1 MRKLINHAKSLQGKL
16 TIPGD
21 KSISHRS
28 VMFGS
33 IAEGETRITGF
44 LRADDCLN
52 TIKVM
57 RQLGIQIHDNG
68 DEIIVEGR
76 GMNGLRPSK
85 EMLDVGNSGTTIRLL
100 SGLLAGQSFTS
111 VIAGDN
117 SLNKR
122 PMQRV
127 IAPLEQMGAKISGD
141 KDSEFPPLTIEP
153 TNELHAIEYEMPVAS
168 AQVKS
173 AIILAG
179 LQAEGETVVIEKEQS
194 RNHTEEMLQQFGG
207 SLQIDDK
214 VIRIK
219 GGQTLRGQRIEV
231 PGDISSAAFFLAAG
245 LIVPNS
251 EILLEN
257 VGMNE
262 TRSGIIDV
270 IKAMGGDITIDMREN
285 GISADITVRTSQLKA
300 TTIGGSIIPRLID
313 ELPVIALLAT
323 QAEGTTVIKDAEEL
337 KVKETNRIQAVAS
350 QLNNMQANIIET
362 EDGLIVH
369 GGTPLAGATVDSFG
383 DHRIGMML
391 QVAALLVKEDVFLKE
406 AECVNISYPTF
417 FDEVLNL
424 TGTAG

>member
-85 EMLDVGNSGTTIRLL
+85 EILDVGNSGTTIRLL

-153 TNELHAIEYEMPVAS
+153 INELHAIEYEMPVAS

>member
-68 DEIIVEGR
+68 DEIIIEGR

-85 EMLDVGNSGTTIRLL
+85 EILDVGNSGTTIRLL

-153 TNELHAIEYEMPVAS
+153 INELHAIEYEMPVAS

-323 QAEGTTVIKDAEEL
+323 QAEGITVIKDAEEL

>member
-85 EMLDVGNSGTTIRLL
+85 EILDVGNSGTTIRLL

-153 TNELHAIEYEMPVAS
+153 INELHAIEYEMPVAS

-323 QAEGTTVIKDAEEL
+323 QAEGITVIKDAEEL

-350 QLNNMQANIIET
+350 QLNHMQANIIET

>member
-85 EMLDVGNSGTTIRLL
+85 EILDVGNSGTTIRLL

-153 TNELHAIEYEMPVAS
+153 INELHAIEYEMPVAS

-251 EILLEN
+251 EILLDN

-323 QAEGTTVIKDAEEL
+323 QAEGITVIKDAEEL

>member
-85 EMLDVGNSGTTIRLL
+85 EILDVGNSGTTIRLL

-153 TNELHAIEYEMPVAS
+153 INELHAIEYEMPVAS

-285 GISADITVRTSQLKA
+285 RISADITVRTSQLKA

-350 QLNNMQANIIET
+350 QLNHMQANIIET

>member
-85 EMLDVGNSGTTIRLL
+85 EILDVGNSGTTIRLL

-153 TNELHAIEYEMPVAS
+153 INELHAIEYEMPVAS

-323 QAEGTTVIKDAEEL
+323 QAEGITVIKDAEEL

>member
-85 EMLDVGNSGTTIRLL
+85 EILDVGNSGTTIRLL

-153 TNELHAIEYEMPVAS
+153 INELHAIEYEMPVAS

-285 GISADITVRTSQLKA
+285 RISADITVRTSQLKA

-323 QAEGTTVIKDAEEL
+323 QAEGITVIKDAEEL

-350 QLNNMQANIIET
+350 QLNHMQANIIET

-391 QVAALLVKEDVFLKE
+391 QIAALLVKEDVFLKE

>member
-85 EMLDVGNSGTTIRLL
+85 EILDVGNSGTTIRLL

-153 TNELHAIEYEMPVAS
+153 INELHAIEYEMPVAS

-285 GISADITVRTSQLKA
+285 RISADITVRTSQLKA

-323 QAEGTTVIKDAEEL
+323 QAEGITVIKDAEEL

-350 QLNNMQANIIET
+350 QLNHMQANIIET

>member
-270 IKAMGGDITIDMREN
+270 IKAMSGDITIDMREN

-369 GGTPLAGATVDSFG
+369 GGTPLVGATVDSFG

>member
-85 EMLDVGNSGTTIRLL
+85 EILDVGNSGTTIRLL

-153 TNELHAIEYEMPVAS
+153 INELHAIEYEMPVAS

-350 QLNNMQANIIET
+350 QLNHMQANIIET

>member
-85 EMLDVGNSGTTIRLL
+85 EILDVGNSGTTIRLL

-153 TNELHAIEYEMPVAS
+153 INELHAIEYEMPVAS

-285 GISADITVRTSQLKA
+285 RISADITVRTSQLKA

-391 QVAALLVKEDVFLKE
+391 QIAALLVKEDVFLKE